1 MSPKALSRQLNN
13 SETAEFVLLYGFGCF
28 HTRTE
33 VMIWIRCTEQQS
45 KAGSSVSLPGNK
57 TCNQRLQGERERLIK
72 RLGVYYRQHMPQKI
86 YPYVPEEIPPLSYSA
101 NIVMISF
108 TMRSVRALMISTV
121 HSSLSQTSS
130 FRLRPLR

>member
-1 MSPKALSRQLNN
+1 MPPKALSRQLNN
-13 SETAEFVLLYGFGCF
+13 SETAEPDILEFGCF
-28 HTRTE
+28 YTHIGGDIMDPLYRAAVKGRVE
-33 VMIWIRCTEQQS
+33 R
-45 KAGSSVSLPGNK
+45 KFAGNK
-57 TCNQRLQGERERLIK
+57 TCNQKLQGEKERLIK

-86 YPYVPEEIPPLSYSA
+86 YPYVPEEISPLSYSA